1 VGQEQ
6 VEELIAEARLRARVA
21 ALGRRIARD
30 YRGRELL
37 VLCVLRGAFVFAADL
52 VRHIESPL
60 TVSFAR
66 ASSYGGATV
75 SRGRVRLQVP
85 PDVRGRHV
93 LVVED
98 IVDTG
103 RTLRALRRA
112 VASRRAASVRVCALL
127 DKPSRR
133 EVEVD
138 VEYVG
143 FRIGNRFVVGYG
155 LDHGGKYRN
164 LPYVGTISSS
174 S

>member
-1 VGQEQ
+1 MGQEQ
-6 VEELIAEARLRARVA
+6 VKKLITAVRLRVRVA

-52 VRHIESPL
+52 VRHIASPL
-60 TVSFAR
+60 TIAFAR
-66 ASSYGGATV
+66 ASSYGNGTA
-75 SRGRVRLQVP
+75 SSGRLRLQVP
-85 PDVRGRHV
+85 PDIRGRHV

-103 RTLRALRRA
+103 RTLRALRRVI
-112 VASRRAASVRVCALL
+112 VARGATSIRVCALL

-133 EVEVD
+133 EVDVD
-138 VEYVG
+138 IDYVG

-155 LDHGGKYRN
+155 LDHAGKYRN